1 MLLSREEMT
10 FDFGAAK
17 IDPVKDKTV
26 LGWVFNQFLYGEV
39 TGIQCGHWL
48 YGAPDL
54 DAARFLARQS
64 VEEMQHI
71 DNFLK
76 ILSMLGCEQTLPH
89 PALRFLATG
98 MMGDDWAEHVALE
111 MAQGEG
117 LVLMAL
123 YALIDTLEHPEV
135 VAILQRAVK
144 QEERHVEFGEQRTI
158 AALEQNPRIRKR
170 LLGLSL
176 VSLLAVEQLGK
187 HLHRIVPGG
196 HPVWRQ
202 LPAFVK
208 ATLRASEL
216 RLQRMGVL
224 DRPLG
229 AIGTAERALLIA
241 QAYGDKAV
249 GSAAQRFTKKLRLTD
264 TYVSDPAVI
273 GFMAGEESALRAAKT
288 GTGTKRTK
296 AFSVVKA

>member
-54 DAARFLARQS
+54 DAARFLSRQA

-76 ILSMLGCEQTLPH
+76 ILSLLGCEQTKPH

-123 YALIDTLEHPEV
+123 YALIDTLDQPEI
-135 VAILQRAVK
+135 VAILNRAVK
-144 QEERHVEFGEQRTI
+144 QEERHVDFGEQRTL
-158 AALEQNPRIRKR
+158 AALEQNPKQRKR

-176 VSLLAVEQLGK
+176 VSLMAVEQLGN
-187 HLHRIVPGG
+187 HLHRLVPAG

-216 RLQRMGVL
+216 RLQRLGIL

-229 AIGTAERALLIA
+229 AIGAVERALLIG
-241 QAYGDKAV
+241 QAYGDKALAWP
-249 GSAAQRFTKKLRLTD
+249 GKSLRSPKRLTD
-264 TYVSDPAVI
+264 TYVRDPAVV
-273 GFMAGEESALRAAKT
+273 GFMSGEESAMRAAKVNP
-288 GTGTKRTK
+288 TKRAK
-296 AFSVVKA
+296 NFSVVKS

>member
-54 DAARFLARQS
+54 DAARFLSRQA

-76 ILSMLGCEQTLPH
+76 ILSLLGCEQTKPH

-123 YALIDTLEHPEV
+123 YALIDTLDHPEI
-135 VAILQRAVK
+135 VAILNRAVK
-144 QEERHVEFGEQRTI
+144 QEERHVDFGEQRTL
-158 AALEQNPRIRKR
+158 AALEQNPKQRKR

-176 VSLLAVEQLGK
+176 VSLMAVEQLGN
-187 HLHRIVPGG
+187 HLHRLVPAG

-216 RLQRMGVL
+216 RLQRLGIL

-229 AIGTAERALLIA
+229 AIGAVERALLIG
-241 QAYGDKAV
+241 QAYGDKALAWP
-249 GSAAQRFTKKLRLTD
+249 GKSLRSPKRLTD
-264 TYVSDPAVI
+264 TYVQDPAVV
-273 GFMAGEESALRAAKT
+273 GFMSGEESAMRAAKVNP
-288 GTGTKRTK
+288 TKRAK
-296 AFSVVKA
+296 NFSVVKG